1 MVNRENKK
9 SRGFGFVTFASEAA
23 FNNAL
28 EKNGAVWL
36 LSVID
41 GQEFDGRTIKVQKA
55 GERPKREQKER
66 KERPQR
72 EQAAPKEYIDT
83 NKIIISSTNCKSV

>member
-28 EKNGAVWL
+28 EKNGAVW
-36 LSVID
+36 SWFVVD
-41 GQEFDGRTIKVQKA
+41 GQEFDGRTIKVEKA
-55 GERPKREQKER
+55 TERPKRDQKEN
-66 KERPQR
+66 KDRPQH
-72 EQAAPKEYIDT
+72 EQAAPKEFIDT
-83 NKIIISSTNCKSV
+83 NKIIITSTIRSMV